1 MITVTSPIYTS
12 PKNANYKKIVSLEI
26 CRGFLLQGIIKCW
39 SEQEERLLL
48 FLHLIIIPS
57 FRCSSIK
64 FKTFWLHYQIIPTIY
79 TLYLLDLPHNK
90 IYFCT
95 YSAGHWQAA
104 FSTSPRW
111 FIELMTL
118 NFCCFIETNTS
129 PLT

>member
-57 FRCSSIK
+57 FRCSSIIKSFQPYIHYTSLIFPTTK
-64 FKTFWLHYQIIPTIY
+64 F
-79 TLYLLDLPHNK
+79 N
-90 IYFCT
+90 FCT

-111 FIELMTL
+111 FIELVTL